1 MSSILKMLMEPRT
14 SHSGCRCVPKNQVS
28 TGPKYVKLNSS
39 LHLTTISLADDHF
52 GEAPFFSKLRFSLH
66 DTIPILVHP
75 CRKLLYSTNDD
86 SHPIP
91 MSGFYIPQLLLG

>member
-39 LHLTTISLADDHF
+39 LHLTTISVADDHF
-52 GEAPFFSKLRFSLH
+52 GEAPFF
-66 DTIPILVHP
+66 
-75 CRKLLYSTNDD
+75 
-86 SHPIP
+86 
-91 MSGFYIPQLLLG
+91 